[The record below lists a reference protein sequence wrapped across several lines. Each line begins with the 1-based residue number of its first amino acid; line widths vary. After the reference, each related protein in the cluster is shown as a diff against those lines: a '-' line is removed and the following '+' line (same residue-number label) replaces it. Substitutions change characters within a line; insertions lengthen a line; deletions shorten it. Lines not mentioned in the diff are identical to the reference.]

1 MKLEIKENS
10 KNYACSVV
18 QIGKIFDIEGADFVK
33 RTVVNGNN
41 VVVSKDVNE
50 GDVMLYFVSG
60 TKLNA
65 DYCHKNNLYT
75 DENENYD
82 TSKKGFI
89 SFRQKRVKAI
99 KLRGIISD
107 GMLMPLS
114 SLIAFIEQANINAL
128 KVGDEFTCING
139 NTLCEKF
146 IVKRTE
152 STGNKKQKN
161 GGKKVERISKL
172 IENQFYLH
180 GDTSNLRKNM
190 HMISPE
196 DIVSI
201 HYKKHGTSAVFGNVL
216 VKKQLSW
223 KNKLAKFFGVNIVD
237 THYDLVYSSRKVVKN
252 EYLNEEKGGG
262 YYGEDIWGVVAKDLK
277 GAIPK
282 GFTLYG
288 EILGYTPSGSMIQK
302 NYDYGCKEGE
312 YKFYV
317 YKISVVNTDGQVM
330 FLTDKQIEEFC
341 EKNGLLYKDTFMY
354 YGSASD
360 LFPELKEFE
369 SGDLSTWRENL
380 LSKLESTYTEKNCY
394 MCTKKVPEEGI
405 ILRVEKLDSYEAYKL
420 KSFRFLLMESE
431 EQENEEVNIE
441 DNEY

>member
-161 GGKKVERISKL
+161 GGKINRL
-172 IENQFYLH
+172 
-180 GDTSNLRKNM
+180 
-190 HMISPE
+190 
-196 DIVSI
+196 
-201 HYKKHGTSAVFGNVL
+201 
-216 VKKQLSW
+216 
-223 KNKLAKFFGVNIVD
+223 
-237 THYDLVYSSRKVVKN
+237 
-252 EYLNEEKGGG
+252 
-262 YYGEDIWGVVAKDLK
+262 
-277 GAIPK
+277 
-282 GFTLYG
+282 
-288 EILGYTPSGSMIQK
+288 
-302 NYDYGCKEGE
+302 
-312 YKFYV
+312 
-317 YKISVVNTDGQVM
+317 
-330 FLTDKQIEEFC
+330 
-341 EKNGLLYKDTFMY
+341 
-354 YGSASD
+354 
-360 LFPELKEFE
+360 
-369 SGDLSTWRENL
+369 
-380 LSKLESTYTEKNCY
+380 
-394 MCTKKVPEEGI
+394 EGI
-405 ILRVEKLDSYEAYKL
+405 ILNNQFRFHHETEHFVKHQNKFNQESEIIITRKLHGSSLILSNVLVNKQLSLKDKVFKFFGANIPAFEYGIIWSSGKPKAKLPKGVESETNRWKTPNSSFYTSDIWARAYKEIGDKVEKGVSIYAEIVGNGIQGDLFTYNQEYGIHVYRITQTSVDGNVVEYSWEQVKKYCEKYGLNHTEEYFCGKVKELVVSDDSLLDYLQHKYLNKSYPDCIIDEGICIRLRATDEIFKL
-420 KSFRFLLMESE
+420 KSPNFIKMESDN
-431 EQENEEVNIE
+431 QELETLEIE
-441 DNEY
+441 S